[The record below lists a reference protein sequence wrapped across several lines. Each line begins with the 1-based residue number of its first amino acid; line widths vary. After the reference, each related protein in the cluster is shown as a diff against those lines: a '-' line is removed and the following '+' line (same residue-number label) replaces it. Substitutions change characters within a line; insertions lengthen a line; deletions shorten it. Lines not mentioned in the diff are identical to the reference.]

1 MKIKDSNDR
10 VRVVIEDVERR
21 EVIWEKE
28 IDI

>member
-1 MKIKDSNDR
+1 MKIKDLNDR
-10 VRVVIEDVERR
+10 ERVVIEDVERR